1 MECKSFVKPDD
12 LLIVVSAHPGYISY
26 LSILDDIPI
35 RLENNFP
42 NYNRVVIYPQ
52 QYTPEHL
59 LDDEHPI
66 FTPV

>member
-1 MECKSFVKPDD
+1 LPT
-12 LLIVVSAHPGYISY
+12 
-26 LSILDDIPI
+26 